1 MIRNVL
7 GPFEKSRKTRF
18 FHQMGCK
25 KNFGLNFYSELSTS
39 SEPQKNSTP
48 DVLKQKTEKPKT
60 KKLLKNMLL
69 FSPQLVEGGSFCPPL
84 SGQGGGQKLPTFLM
98 DFFHLFSIC
107 FQSALL
113 CHVLLQNSLIW
124 LFLDHFEHPKK
135 DLKLHM
141 TDRNWSE
148 GGSFYP
154 PILFCFQIVGN
165 AQKTWNFD
173 LFRQRDCNLL
183 RIKCFR
189 FFRSI

>member
-69 FSPQLVEGGSFCPPL
+69 FSP
-84 SGQGGGQKLPTFLM
+84 
-98 DFFHLFSIC
+98 
-107 FQSALL
+107 
-113 CHVLLQNSLIW
+113 
-124 LFLDHFEHPKK
+124 
-135 DLKLHM
+135 
-141 TDRNWSE
+141 
-148 GGSFYP
+148 
-154 PILFCFQIVGN
+154 
-165 AQKTWNFD
+165 
-173 LFRQRDCNLL
+173 
-183 RIKCFR
+183 
-189 FFRSI
+189 